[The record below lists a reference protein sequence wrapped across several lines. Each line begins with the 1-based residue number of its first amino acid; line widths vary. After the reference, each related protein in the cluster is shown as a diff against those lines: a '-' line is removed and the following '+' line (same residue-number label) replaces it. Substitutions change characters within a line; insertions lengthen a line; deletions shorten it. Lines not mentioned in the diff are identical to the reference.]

1 MKIFVKSDTINSK
14 YNIDKNNNFY
24 TDFYIMQQKLEN
36 LINNSRD
43 FKTFTLFFG
52 KYQIANY
59 KDLIPY
65 IEEQTKFLDE
75 FYPENNLKQRL
86 WHLFNKQPNI
96 LRCEFCNEPC
106 KIHYLPETNQMYSTI
121 CSDRK
126 CLQKRKEKT
135 NLEKYGFKNPTQVPS
150 LKEKRKQTCIEKYGV
165 ENPSQVEKFKEKRTK
180 TNMERYGVPNAFESK
195 IFQEKQVQTCID
207 RYGKAN
213 VFQVEEFKE
222 KSKKTCLEKFGVEYA
237 SSSKEFKERVK
248 ATSQKKYGMDSHL
261 QSEEVREKIRNTNI
275 EKFGVHC
282 NLMTDENKEKI
293 KQTCLVRYGKENYSY
308 TEEYSQKIKF
318 WHQQNRL
325 KQLELFTNLGYE
337 IISYDKEIKEIT
349 FKCPVCGEEFTNYLG
364 FFMQRHTNSKISIC
378 TNCIP
383 YNLISGGEKELSIF
397 ISSFGIEFE
406 ENNRSIL
413 EGKEI
418 DIYIPTLKIGFEYNG
433 IYWHSDDY
441 KTKEYHQEKKLLAL
455 TKDVNLVHVWE
466 DDWKFKRPI
475 IESRI
480 KNILG
485 LNQQI
490 FARKTKI
497 KEIDSKTLNEFL
509 ERTHLQGN
517 INSSYR
523 IGLFNNDKL
532 VSVMSFGN
540 RNNKLELLR
549 FSNELN
555 TNVVGGFSKLLSYF
569 IKTHQPEEIITYAD
583 LDWSNPNNNVYLK
596 NGFIFNGMTQPGY
609 YWCHNE
615 IRQNRMN
622 FQKFKLVEQGFDP
635 NKTENEIMFER
646 GFKKVY
652 NSGNLKYSLRL

>member
-1 MKIFVKSDTINSK
+1 
-14 YNIDKNNNFY
+14 
-24 TDFYIMQQKLEN
+24 MQQKLET
-36 LINNSRD
+36 LIYNSKD

-75 FYPENNLKQRL
+75 FYPTNNLKQRL
-86 WHLFNKQPNI
+86 WHLFNKQSSI

-121 CSDRK
+121 CSGRK

-135 NLEKYGFKNPTQVPS
+135 NLEKYGFKNPNQVPS
-150 LKEKRKQTCIEKYGV
+150 IRAKGKQTCIEKYGV
-165 ENPSQVEKFKEKRTK
+165 ENPSQVEQFKDKRTQ
-180 TNMERYGVPNAFESK
+180 TMLDRYGVENFAQSETFN
-195 IFQEKQVQTCID
+195 EKNIQTCLE

-213 VFQVEEFKE
+213 AFQVEEFKE
-222 KSKKTCLEKFGVEYA
+222 KGKKTCLEKFGTEYA

-248 ATSQKKYGMDSHL
+248 ATSQKKYGTDSHL
-261 QSEEVREKIRNTNI
+261 QSEEVREKIRNTSI
-275 EKFGVHC
+275 EKFGVYC

-293 KQTCLVRYGKENYSY
+293 KQTCLIRYGKENYSY

-325 KQLELFTNLGYE
+325 KQLKIFTDLGYE

-349 FKCPVCGEEFTNYLG
+349 FKCPVCGKEFTNYLG
-364 FFMQRHTNSKISIC
+364 FFMQRHMTSKISIC

-383 YNLISGGEKELSIF
+383 YNLCSGGEKELSIF
-397 ISSFGIEFE
+397 ISSLGIEFE

-441 KTKEYHQEKKLLAL
+441 KTKEYHQEKKLLAIN
-455 TKDVNLVHVWE
+455 KNVNLIHVWE

-497 KEIDSKTLNEFL
+497 KEIDSRTLNEFL

-517 INSSYR
+517 INSSHR

-569 IKTHQPEEIITYAD
+569 IKTYQPEEIITYAD

-596 NGFIFNGMTQPGY
+596 NGFVSNGMTQPGY

-622 FQKFKLVEQGFDP
+622 FQKFKLVEQGFDS

-652 NSGNLKYSLRL
+652 NSGNLKYFLRL